1 MRFWADGGSG
11 GQRQR
16 GALPPKSTSS
26 RSVGALLG
34 AAFALLAAAALGPR
48 AAEAQEDIA
57 YIDSQKILEQL
68 PEYATVQQRLDRLT
82 RQWEQEIAAQKARV
96 DTLQQEFRARAA
108 LYPEEE
114 RRRRRQEIETAR
126 QKVEQLRQRYF
137 GPEQG
142 RLYQRQ
148 QELMRPIQE
157 RILAVVE
164 KIAQAE
170 GYDYVMDKSGS
181 ATFMYASPDLDLTD
195 EVLEELGIDV
205 DENAEKQAPTTPTSG
220 GEDP

>member
-1 MRFWADGGSG
+1 MRFWAGGHWRAAGDG
-11 GQRQR
+11 RR
-16 GALPPKSTSS
+16 ARAL
-26 RSVGALLG
+26 LLG
-34 AAFALLAAAALGPR
+34 AAAGVLLAATQPPAAR
-48 AAEAQEDIA
+48 AQEDIA
-57 YIDSQKILEQL
+57 YIDSKQVLEQL

-82 RQWEQEIAAQKARV
+82 QQWEQEIAAQRARV
-96 DTLQQEFRARAA
+96 DTLQQEFQARAA

-114 RRRRRQEIETAR
+114 RRRRRQEIEAAR

-164 KIAQAE
+164 EIAQAE
-170 GYDYVMDKSGS
+170 GYDYVMDKSGP
-181 ATFMYASPDLDLTD
+181 ATFMYANPDLDLTD

-205 DENAEKQAPTTPTSG
+205 EENEEQQARSSSSG
-220 GEDP
+220 DGSP